1 MNSGASHPGL
11 HTARHSRLAEDVSA
25 ILRRE
30 IPRGATLVVG
40 LSGGIDSVVL
50 LHVLVRRL
58 RIAPARISAIHVNH
72 QISPHATRWAAF
84 CRRLCRDFGVKLQMA
99 KVDVVRGNS
108 TEAAARA
115 ARYAVF
121 AASDADVLV
130 LAQHR
135 DDQAET
141 VLLQMLRGAG
151 PRGLSAMPVLRP
163 ATATMPAVLRPLLET
178 PRAAIEAYAARHN
191 LHWVEDESNQ
201 DRAYLRN
208 FLRHDV
214 LPLLEAKL
222 PGVRG
227 TLARAARHQAECSE
241 LLDVLAAGDLDAVNP
256 VGRLPLLLL
265 KGLAPARA
273 RNALRYFLRCNDVA
287 MPEAERLDELLRQ
300 ATVARGDARVCVALG
315 SVELRRFQDALYIV
329 RPLPRLAKS
338 FEVAWNGR
346 GTLPLPQLGGSLRL
360 VRCKGEGIA
369 AAALRPA
376 SLRVRVRRGG
386 EMLRPALA
394 GRQRTV
400 RNLLQE
406 AALPP
411 WLRERLPFLYLDSA
425 LVAVPGL
432 GVDAQF
438 QAGAGNSGLLPVWT
452 PD

>member
-1 MNSGASHPGL
+1 MNPGALHPVK
-11 HTARHSRLAEDVSA
+11 HSRLADDVGA
-25 ILRRE
+25 WLRRE
-30 IPRGATLVVG
+30 IPRGATIVVG

-50 LHVLVRRL
+50 LHVLLRRL
-58 RIAPARISAIHVNH
+58 RIAPARITAIHVNH
-72 QISPHATRWAAF
+72 QISPQAGRWAAF
-84 CRRLCRDFGVKLQMA
+84 CRRWCRELGVRLRVA
-99 KVDVVRGNS
+99 KVDVPRGNS

-121 AASDADVLV
+121 ASSGADVLL
-130 LAQHR
+130 LAHNR

-141 VLLQMLRGAG
+141 VLLQLLRGAG

-163 ATATMPAVLRPLLET
+163 GTSGMPAVLRPLLET
-178 PRAAIEAYAARHN
+178 PRAVIEAYAARHR
-191 LHWVEDESNQ
+191 LQWVEDESNQ

-214 LPLLEAKL
+214 LPLLESRL

-241 LLDVLAAGDLDAVNP
+241 LLDALAADDL
-256 VGRLPLLLL
+256 GRANHDRKLPLVLL
-265 KGLAPARA
+265 KGLSPARA
-273 RNALRYFLRCNDVA
+273 RNALRYFLRGNGVV

-300 ATVARGDARVCVALG
+300 AMTARGDARVCVDLG
-315 SVELRRFQDALYIV
+315 GVELRRFQGALYIV
-329 RPLPRLAKS
+329 RPLPRLTKS
-338 FEVAWNGR
+338 FAVAWDGR
-346 GTLPLPQLGGSLRL
+346 GMLPLPQLGGSLRL

-369 AAALRPA
+369 AAVLQSAPLQ
-376 SLRVRVRRGG
+376 VRVRQGG
-386 EMLRPALA
+386 EMLRPVPA

-411 WLRERLPFLYLDSA
+411 WLRERLPFIYANGVLA
-425 LVAVPGL
+425 AVPGL
-432 GVDAQF
+432 GVDAKF
-438 QAGAGNSGLLPVWT
+438 QAGAGRPGLLPVWT

>member
-1 MNSGASHPGL
+1 MSPGAL
-11 HTARHSRLAEDVSA
+11 HSVKHTRLADDVGA

-30 IPRGATLVVG
+30 IPRGATIVVG

-50 LHVLVRRL
+50 LHVLLRRL

-72 QISPHATRWAAF
+72 QISPDAVRWTAF
-84 CRRLCRDFGVKLQMA
+84 CRRWCRELGVKLRVA
-99 KVDVVRGNS
+99 KVDVPRGNS

-121 AASDADVLV
+121 AESDADVLL
-130 LAQHR
+130 LAHNR

-141 VLLQMLRGAG
+141 VLLQLLRGAG
-151 PRGLSAMPVLRP
+151 PRGLSAMPVLRQG
-163 ATATMPAVLRPLLET
+163 TFGMPAVLRPLLET
-178 PRAAIEAYAARHN
+178 PRAAIEAYAARHG
-191 LHWVEDESNQ
+191 LQWVEDESNQ

-214 LPLLEAKL
+214 LPLLESKL

-241 LLDVLAAGDLDAVNP
+241 LLDVLAVDDLGADNHA
-256 VGRLPLLLL
+256 GRLPLALL

-273 RNALRYFLRCNDVA
+273 RNALRYFLRCNGVV

-300 ATVARGDARVCVALG
+300 ATTARGDARVCVDLG
-315 SVELRRFQDALYIV
+315 GVELRCFQGALHIV
-329 RPLPRLAKS
+329 RPLSRLTKS
-338 FEVAWNGR
+338 FEVAWDGC

-360 VRCKGEGIA
+360 VRRKGEGIA
-369 AAALRPA
+369 AAVLRSAL
-376 SLRVRVRRGG
+376 LQVRIRQGG
-386 EMLRPALA
+386 EMLRPAA
-394 GRQRTV
+394 GGRQRTV

-411 WLRERLPFLYLDSA
+411 WLRERLPFIHVDGELA
-425 LVAVPGL
+425 AVPGL
-432 GVDAQF
+432 GVDAKF
-438 QAGAGNSGLLPVWT
+438 QARPGEPGFLPLWT
-452 PD
+452 PC

>member
-1 MNSGASHPGL
+1 MDN
-11 HTARHSRLAEDVSA
+11 LAENVSTV
-25 ILRRE
+25 LRRE
-30 IPRGATLVVG
+30 VPRGATIVVG
-40 LSGGIDSVVL
+40 LSGGIDSTVL

-72 QISPHATRWAAF
+72 QISPDAARWAAF
-84 CRRLCRDFGVKLQMA
+84 CRRWCRELGVKLHVV
-99 KVDVVRGNS
+99 KVDVPRGNS

-121 AASDADVLV
+121 AASGADMLL
-130 LAQHR
+130 LAHNR

-141 VLLQMLRGAG
+141 VLLQLLRGAG

-163 ATATMPAVLRPLLET
+163 GTSRMPAVLRPLLET
-178 PRAAIEAYAARHN
+178 PRIAIEAYAARHR
-191 LHWVEDESNQ
+191 LQWVEDESNQ
-201 DRAYLRN
+201 DRTYLRN

-214 LPLLEAKL
+214 LPLLESKL

-241 LLDVLAAGDLDAVNP
+241 LLDTLAAGDLGQGQQ
-256 VGRLPLLLL
+256 VGRLPLALLQ
-265 KGLAPARA
+265 GMVPARA
-273 RNALRYFLRCNDVA
+273 RNALRYFLRCNEVA

-300 ATVARGDARVCVALG
+300 ANTASGDARVCVALG
-315 SVELRRFQDALYIV
+315 AVELRRFQGALYIV
-329 RPLPRLAKS
+329 RPLPPLARS
-338 FEVAWNGR
+338 FDVVWDGR

-360 VRCKGEGIA
+360 VRRRGDGIA
-369 AAALRPA
+369 AGLLRPV
-376 SLRVRVRRGG
+376 SLQVRVRQGG
-386 EMLRPALA
+386 EMLRPAPG

-406 AALPP
+406 AAMPP
-411 WLRERLPFLYLDSA
+411 WLRERLPFLYVGEE

-432 GVDAQF
+432 GIDAKF
-438 QAGAGNSGLLPVWT
+438 QANTGESGLLPLWL

>member
-1 MNSGASHPGL
+1 MMDN
-11 HTARHSRLAEDVSA
+11 LAENVG
-25 ILRRE
+25 IVLRRD
-30 IPRGATLVVG
+30 IPRGARMVVG

-50 LHVLVRRL
+50 LHLLVRRL

-72 QISPHATRWAAF
+72 QISSHAARWATF
-84 CRRLCRDFGVKLQMA
+84 CRRWCRELGVKLSVA
-99 KVDVVRGNS
+99 KVEVPRGNS

-121 AASDADVLV
+121 AASGADVLL
-130 LAQHR
+130 LAHNR

-141 VLLQMLRGAG
+141 VLLQLLRGAG

-163 ATATMPAVLRPLLET
+163 GTSGMPAVLRPLLET
-178 PRAAIEAYAARHN
+178 PRAAIEAYAARHG
-191 LHWVEDESNQ
+191 LQWVEDESNQ

-214 LPLLEAKL
+214 LPLLESRL

-241 LLDVLAAGDLDAVNP
+241 LLDALAVGDLAAGNHA
-256 VGRLPLLLL
+256 GQLPLVLL
-265 KGLAPARA
+265 KGLSPSRA
-273 RNALRYFLRCNDVA
+273 RNALRYFLRCNEVA

-300 ATVARGDARVCVALG
+300 SMTARDDARLCVDLG
-315 SVELRRFQDALYIV
+315 GVQLRRFQGALYIV
-329 RPLPRLAKS
+329 RPLPRLTKS
-338 FEVAWNGR
+338 FAVAWDGR
-346 GTLPLPQLGGSLRL
+346 GILPLPQLGGSLRL
-360 VRCKGEGIA
+360 LRRKGKGIA
-369 AAALRPA
+369 AVILQSA
-376 SLRVRVRRGG
+376 SLQVRVRQGG
-386 EMLRPALA
+386 EMLRPAPA

-411 WLRERLPFLYLDSA
+411 WLRERLPFIYADGELA
-425 LVAVPGL
+425 AVPGL
-432 GVDAQF
+432 GVDAKF
-438 QAGAGNSGLLPVWT
+438 QAGAGRPGLVPVWI